1 MPQESL
7 KFLWALQPPQR
18 VFSVSPSNG
27 ESGAGNLQAGC
38 GTVFAGT
45 KETNHNDFTPPGSV
59 GPWTQSRMG
68 QRRRLNTS
76 QVKRRG
82 RRRLPGRLL
91 PLPKMQFFTGR
102 WPRLLVVAL
111 IPALA
116 ILAVRAWVVEPF
128 SVSSDSM
135 EPTIPQGAV
144 VLLYKP
150 AAAAGWIQNGV
161 VVAFTSPVDGQSA
174 IKRVIAKEGQT
185 VAIRD
190 SVLYVDDV
198 LVPEPFIDHSRIDAT
213 YFGPEEVPAG
223 SVFVMGDNRGVS
235 IDSRDFGAVPLTAV
249 QGTLLT
255 GQK

>member
-1 MPQESL
+1 
-7 KFLWALQPPQR
+7 
-18 VFSVSPSNG
+18 
-27 ESGAGNLQAGC
+27 
-38 GTVFAGT
+38 
-45 KETNHNDFTPPGSV
+45 
-59 GPWTQSRMG
+59 MG
-68 QRRRLNTS
+68 QRRGLTTL
-76 QVKRRG
+76 QVKSRG
-82 RRRLPGRLL
+82 RRRLPGARLR
-91 PLPKMQFFTGR
+91 PLPKVHPVKGR
-102 WPRLLVVAL
+102 WPRLLAMAL

-128 SVSSDSM
+128 TVSSDSM
-135 EPTIPQGAV
+135 EPTIPSGAV

-150 AAAAGWIQNGV
+150 AAASGWIQNGV
-161 VVAFTSPVDGQSA
+161 VVAFTNPVDGHPA

-213 YFGPEEVPAG
+213 YFGPEKVPAG
-223 SVFVMGDNRGVS
+223 SVFLLGDNRGVS

-249 QGTLLT
+249 HGTLLT